1 MYILTQVYKFV
12 NTIGYKYPLAS
23 KYAKFYK
30 MSIHKFSNK
39 EIVQILKE
47 VVAAMEVKGDSF
59 FKIRAYHTA
68 ILSIENL
75 TNSVFELWEN
85 KRLGEIPGVGQAL
98 IDHLTEL
105 FTTGKVR
112 EFEKKKEGLPEGMF
126 ELIGL
131 RKVGAK
137 TAYKLA
143 SAFGL
148 KHRDTALDEVKSLAS
163 AQKIRELDGFSEK
176 SEANIL
182 DAIENLKMN
191 KSEKKRTLLATA
203 EQVVNRVRDYM
214 LSSPQIEYCEAMGS
228 FRRRAPTIG
237 DLDFAVACEDIETAI
252 EHFLKFPEVKEV
264 LNKGDVKAS
273 VVLNN
278 DLQVDLRVIKK
289 KELGSMLQY
298 FTGNM
303 QHNVIL
309 RQYALQN
316 GMSLSE
322 YGIKYKDKLEEFAH
336 EEDFYKRLGLQYIPP
351 ELRHGRNEIE
361 LAKKGELPKL
371 VKIEDIKGDLHTHTT
386 FSDGENTLEE
396 MVKRAIELGYEYYGI
411 SDHAP
416 SVASRGEAEV
426 KRLLEKRK
434 EEIHNL
440 NKHYKN
446 IKLLYGMEVNIL
458 TDFSLGLPNEMLEIL
473 DYAIASIHTSFDMDR
488 DKMTA
493 RVLEALAN
501 PYIKILG
508 HPSGRLINEREGI
521 ELNWTKI
528 FEFAAVNK
536 KIIEINSQPQRLDL
550 PDDLVSDALRA
561 GVTLM
566 INTDAHNVTSL
577 DYMKYGA
584 DVARRGGASKHDI
597 LNTLS
602 LEKFLEKF

>member
-1 MYILTQVYKFV
+1 
-12 NTIGYKYPLAS
+12 
-23 KYAKFYK
+23 
-30 MSIHKFSNK
+30 MSIHKFSNT

-68 ILSIENL
+68 IISIETL
-75 TNSVFELWEN
+75 TNSVLELWEN

-98 IDHLTEL
+98 IDHINEL
-105 FTTGKVR
+105 FTTGRVR
-112 EFEKKKEGLPEGMF
+112 EFDKKKEGLPEGMF

-148 KHRDTALDEVKSLAS
+148 KHRDTALDEVKKLAQ
-163 AQKIRELDGFSEK
+163 AGKIRELDGFSEK

-191 KSEKKRTLLATA
+191 KSEKKRTLLAVA
-203 EQVVNRVRDYM
+203 EKVVDRVRSYM
-214 LSSPQIEYCEAMGS
+214 LSNPNIEYCEAMGS
-228 FRRRAPTIG
+228 FRRRSPTIG
-237 DLDFAVACEDIETAI
+237 DIDFAVASNDIEGAI
-252 EHFLKFPEVKEV
+252 AYFLKFPEIREI
-264 LNKGDVKAS
+264 LSQGDKKAS

-278 DLQVDLRVIKK
+278 DLQVDLRVIQK

-316 GMSLSE
+316 NMSLSE

-336 EEDFYKRLGLQYIPP
+336 EEDFYKRLGLQYIAP
-351 ELRHGRNEIE
+351 ELRHGRNEID

-371 VKIEDIKGDLHTHTT
+371 VKIEDIRGDIHTHTD

-416 SVASRGEAEV
+416 SIASRGEAEV
-426 KRLLEKRK
+426 KRLLERRK
-434 EEIHNL
+434 EEITNL
-440 NKHYKN
+440 NKHYKE
-446 IKLLYGMEVNIL
+446 IKLLYGMEINIL
-458 TDFSLGLPNEMLEIL
+458 ADQTLGLTDDLMSIL
-473 DYAIASIHTSFDMDR
+473 DYGIASIHTAFEMDR
-488 DKMTA
+488 DKMTE
-493 RVLEALAN
+493 RVLAALSN
-501 PYIKILG
+501 PYINIWG
-508 HPSGRLINEREGI
+508 HPSGRLINERNGI
-521 ELNWTKI
+521 EINWTKI
-528 FEFAAVNK
+528 FEYAAENNK
-536 KIIEINSQPQRLDL
+536 LIEINSQPQRLDL
-550 PDDLVSDALRA
+550 PDDLVADALKL
-561 GVTLM
+561 GCKFVV
-566 INTDAHNVTSL
+566 NTDAHNVQSL
-577 DYMKYGA
+577 DYIRYGV
-584 DVARRGGASKHDI
+584 DVARRGGLSKIDI

-602 LEKFLEKF
+602 LEKFTEKLKI

>member
-1 MYILTQVYKFV
+1 
-12 NTIGYKYPLAS
+12 
-23 KYAKFYK
+23 
-30 MSIHKFSNK
+30 MSLHKFTNT

-68 ILSIENL
+68 IISIEGL
-75 TNSVFELWEN
+75 TNSVLELWEN
-85 KRLGEIPGVGQAL
+85 KRLSEIPGVGQAL
-98 IDHLTEL
+98 IDHVSEL

-148 KHRDTALDEVKSLAS
+148 KHRDTALDEVKKLAQ
-163 AQKIRELDGFSEK
+163 AGKIRELDGFSEK

-182 DAIENLKMN
+182 DAIENLKMH
-191 KSEKKRTLLATA
+191 KSEKKRTLLAVA
-203 EQVVNRVRDYM
+203 EKVVERIKEHM
-214 LSSPQIEYCEAMGS
+214 LSNPQIEYCEAMGS

-237 DLDFAVACEDIETAI
+237 DLDFAVACEDIEIGI
-252 EHFLKFPEVKEV
+252 EQFLKFPEIKEV
-264 LNKGDVKAS
+264 LNRGDVKAS

-322 YGIKYKDKLEEFAH
+322 YGIKYKEKLEEFSH

-351 ELRHGRNEIE
+351 ELRHGRGEVD

-371 VKIEDIKGDLHTHTT
+371 IKYDEIRGDLHTHTN

-396 MVKRAIELGYEYYGI
+396 MVKKAIELGYEYYGI

-426 KRLLEKRK
+426 KRLLEKRR
-434 EEIHNL
+434 EEIENL
-440 NKHYKN
+440 GKHYRQ
-446 IKLLYGMEVNIL
+446 IKLFYGMEINIL
-458 TDFSLGLPNEMLEIL
+458 ADQTLGLTDDLMKIL
-473 DYAIASIHTSFDMDR
+473 DYGIASIHSAFEMDR
-488 DKMTA
+488 DKMTE
-493 RVLEALAN
+493 RVLAALSN
-501 PYIKILG
+501 PYIKVWG
-508 HPSGRLINEREGI
+508 HPSGRLINERNGI
-521 ELNWTKI
+521 DINWTKI
-528 FEFAAVNK
+528 FEFAAKNK

-550 PDDLVSDALRA
+550 PDDLVTDALKM
-561 GVTLM
+561 GCKFL
-566 INTDAHNVTSL
+566 ISTDAHNLESL
-577 DYMKYGA
+577 DYIKYGI
-584 DVARRGGASKHDI
+584 DVARRGGLTKHDI
-597 LNTLS
+597 VNTLS
-602 LEKFLEKF
+602 LENFIEKF